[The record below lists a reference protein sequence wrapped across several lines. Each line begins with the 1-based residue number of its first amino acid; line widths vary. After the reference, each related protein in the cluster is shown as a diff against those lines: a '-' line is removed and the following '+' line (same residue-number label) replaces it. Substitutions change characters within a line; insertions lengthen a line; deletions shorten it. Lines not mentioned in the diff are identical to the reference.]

1 MGLQLI
7 FIWSRVVTA
16 VSGALQQD
24 VTVFLNY
31 MAFKAVFGDG
41 RIVTL
46 GAIIQMF
53 PGVGADM
60 HVKMHLVPKKFA
72 AVFTLQ
78 VSVNL
83 PDPLTKTGVHL
94 LLLETVQDLHECC
107 AARVVLR
114 GWCAGVM
121 LAHNKVTSISHC
133 RKEV

>member
-1 MGLQLI
+1 MLTHRAPEGAGAPPCTSPRGSGEHPGETGLPLGRATYQLSVDFKMCLQLI

-16 VSGALQQD
+16 VSGTLQQD

-72 AVFTLQ
+72 
-78 VSVNL
+78 
-83 PDPLTKTGVHL
+83 
-94 LLLETVQDLHECC
+94 
-107 AARVVLR
+107 
-114 GWCAGVM
+114 
-121 LAHNKVTSISHC
+121 
-133 RKEV
+133 